1 MCQSILNEKLIM
13 NREHC
18 LIEFESEQKSCN
30 GIIYLL
36 VLLSISIS
44 GCVPLIAGGMLY
56 SSVKSNQEKKE
67 FLNNFNMT
75 NIERSNMGLEP
86 LDLCTEKYNFDKY
99 WAMED
104 PNCEEVVKRLDPD
117 PDFTSREAE
126 ELDKLGTR

>member
-104 PNCEEVVKRLDPD
+104 PNCEEVVEHLDPN